1 MVTMRSVGLKTLSR
15 RLRRY
20 VRLAAAGETVLIT
33 DGERVVAE
41 IVPPRP
47 ERSSLVADV
56 LLAETVR
63 NGLLA
68 PPAMRGKGPPSK
80 PPPVMALNELLAGL
94 DADRED
100 R

>member
-1 MVTMRSVGLKTLSR
+1 MRSVDLETLSS
-15 RLRRY
+15 RLSRY

-33 DGERVVAE
+33 DRDRVVAE

-47 ERSSLVADV
+47 ERSPLVTDA
-56 LLAETVR
+56 LLAEAVR

-68 PPAMRGKGPPSK
+68 PPAIRGKGPPSK
-80 PPPVMALNELLAGL
+80 PPPIMSLNELLVGL